1 MKLSRRLAIVASA
14 AALSLAGTAAV
25 APSASATTLGN
36 TSLAS
41 VLLADKSGFDTNKYD
56 YDILTAAVLAVLKA
70 KPHSPVGVLTQG
82 DVALTAFIPSDNAF
96 RRLVYSLTGKWVY
109 SEKDVFAAVAG
120 LGIDT
125 VETVLLYHVVPGAT
139 ITKAQAVKANG
150 AVLTTA
156 QGGTIKVK
164 VTWYFWHPTVTLR
177 DKDPNATNPTVNAFN
192 INKGNKQ
199 IAHGIDRVLR
209 PVDLPPLATH

>member
-82 DVALTAFIPSDNAF
+82 DVALTAFIPNDNAF

-177 DKDPNATNPTVNAFN
+177 DKDLNATNPTVKVFN